1 MEDWT
6 IFEYLRWYCISSTR
20 ISYLQCHSY
29 ILASFVH
36 TLVQVFSMIS
46 KLFLILLSYVTLYN
60 TVFTFWPVVIRAIFD
75 EDIYYMS
82 KRKSTLTGSRRASVT
97 DYESQND
104 ILR

>member
-1 MEDWT
+1 M
-6 IFEYLRWYCISSTR
+6 
-20 ISYLQCHSY
+20 
-29 ILASFVH
+29 
-36 TLVQVFSMIS
+36 
-46 KLFLILLSYVTLYN
+46 TLYN

-82 KRKSTLTGSRRASVT
+82 KRKSTLTGSKRASVT